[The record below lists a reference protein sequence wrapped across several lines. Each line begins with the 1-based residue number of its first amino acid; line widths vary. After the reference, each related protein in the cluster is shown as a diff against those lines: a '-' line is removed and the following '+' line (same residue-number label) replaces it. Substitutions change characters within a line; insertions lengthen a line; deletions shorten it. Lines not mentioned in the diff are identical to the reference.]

1 MSCDIDLDRV
11 GHDVYGHGV
20 DADEVDDVDDK
31 YSHDRDEP
39 CPVAPLG
46 CTCRSAQSPANL
58 MAMTMIVT
66 MMMTMEILMTISIWM
81 CKRKSQL
88 TIMIFFLW

>member
-46 CTCRSAQSPANL
+46 CTCRSAQSPEQHFDGNDNDDDNRDIYDNFN
-58 MAMTMIVT
+58 MDV
-66 MMMTMEILMTISIWM
+66 
-81 CKRKSQL
+81 
-88 TIMIFFLW
+88 